1 MAKRAN
7 DRFVV
12 QIDPKMKLSG
22 RQRGSVAAAIGGAA
36 AAELA
41 RLDLGGTVAF
51 IPRIDWPGGRIIDLG
66 RYLKPDQLKELEGGP
81 GF

>member
-12 QIDPKMKLSG
+12 QIDPKIKLNG
-22 RQRGSVAAAIGGAA
+22 RHSGSVAAAIGGAA

-51 IPRIDWPGGRIIDLG
+51 IPRIDWPGGRIVDLD
-66 RYLKPDQLKELEGGP
+66 RYLKPDQIKELQGGA